1 MISTCNKN
9 ITLQSNENKSLVM
22 GRIEKANPA
31 TLNPCHKE
39 SDLTYKCLDDNNYDR
54 DKCLKAMENYQLC
67 KSFWG
72 FVRTQRRRE
81 GKYPLL
87 PPEEERDE
95 IKKYYIDAFLSAKR

>member
-1 MISTCNKN
+1 
-9 ITLQSNENKSLVM
+9 M

-67 KSFWG
+67 KSFWVSTTINKR
-72 FVRTQRRRE
+72 FTRFIE
-81 GKYPLL
+81 DLL
-87 PPEEERDE
+87 LLGVCSNSKEERRQ
-95 IKKYYIDAFLSAKR
+95 IPFTST